1 MSLPLS
7 KPVEEAAAEART
19 CGRLLQQAPRS
30 EILRHYASL
39 LKEQAENIFA
49 ANQLDLER
57 EDDANLKK
65 RLKFDLPKLES
76 VLSGIETLAAM
87 PEVLGS
93 VELATKLDTGLVL
106 ERVRTPIGVL
116 AIIFEARPDALPQIA
131 ALAIKSGNAALLKG
145 GREAGQTNAL
155 LFGLLREA
163 LGVYAP
169 AFHLFEGREAV
180 ESMLKSKNIDL
191 IIPRGSKELVTY
203 IQQNTQIPVL
213 GHADGICHIY
223 IDDTYEQSL
232 PQAGAI
238 VLDAKLTYPAAC
250 NSLECLLLDKN
261 LSTSFKLNL
270 CRELVSNQVELR
282 LTPSLYQL
290 VQSQPFFQPN
300 LCKPATASDFGYE
313 FGTAILAVE
322 EVDGL
327 DAAINHINTFGS
339 GHTDALLSE
348 SQTNFE
354 RFFQGVDSSSVYHN
368 CSTRFADGFR
378 YGFGAEVGISTGRMP
393 PRGPVGVEGLLTY
406 KYRLVG
412 AGHITAPYGK
422 SRQFIHEPIKLQKI

>member
-1 MSLPLS
+1 VSSPLS
-7 KPVEEAAAEART
+7 EPVDKAAAEARA
-19 CGRLLQQAPRS
+19 CGRLLQKAPRS
-30 EILRHYASL
+30 EILRRYASL
-39 LKEQAENIFA
+39 LNEQAGNIFA

-57 EDDANLKK
+57 EEDTNLKK
-65 RLKFDLPKLES
+65 RLKFDQSKLDS

-87 PEVLGS
+87 PEVLGT

-145 GREAGQTNAL
+145 GKEAGQTNAL
-155 LFGLLREA
+155 LFALLREA
-163 LGVYAP
+163 LGAYAP

-180 ESMLKSKNIDL
+180 EAMLKSKDIDL

-203 IQQNTQIPVL
+203 IQKNTQIPVL

-223 IDDTYEQSL
+223 IDDTYENASEEAL
-232 PQAGAI
+232 AL

-250 NSLECLLLDKN
+250 NSLECLLLDKK
-261 LSTSFKLNL
+261 LSAAFKLKL
-270 CRELVSNQVELR
+270 CQELVSNQVELR

-290 VQSQPFFQPN
+290 LESQSFFQPS
-300 LCKPATASDFGYE
+300 LCKRALASDFGYE
-313 FGTAILAVE
+313 FGAAILAVE

-327 DAAINHINTFGS
+327 DAAITHINTFGS

-348 SQTNFE
+348 SPASFE
-354 RFFQGVDSSSVYHN
+354 RFFQGVDSASVYHN

-406 KYRLVG
+406 KYRLRG

-422 SRQFIHEPIKLQKI
+422 SKQFMHESISIN